1 MGIYKNYIDD
11 NYIDNNDLEV
21 VHYLNKRKN
30 NYQNSIN
37 NNVINYKNNIEAYD
51 EYINF
56 IAYLVKCMS
65 LPDNVISASTILS
78 LITKEGVFSN
88 NHKLYVGNEILD
100 ELYGFLGINII
111 KGNAVCRH
119 MASFQSDVL
128 KKLNYMSEPLY
139 CYLSNKK
146 TDDYDKKA
154 ANHSINLI
162 EYNNCLYG
170 FDGYNNGLFKFVS
183 GKEMIELFKSAP
195 HYIYYKPYMN
205 IIYNNETI
213 YSVKNL
219 LEIFNNFKDKSFI
232 SIDEYEYIVN
242 EAEKVVFKNKEL
254 MDEFHESSKKYIK
267 RIMNGLK

>member
-1 MGIYKNYIDD
+1 MGIYKNYMDD

-37 NNVINYKNNIEAYD
+37 YNIINYKNNIEAYD
-51 EYINF
+51 EYISF
-56 IAYLVKCMS
+56 IAYLIKCMS
-65 LPDNVISASTILS
+65 LPNNVISASTILS

-100 ELYGFLGINII
+100 ELYGFLG
-111 KGNAVCRH
+111 
-119 MASFQSDVL
+119 
-128 KKLNYMSEPLY
+128 
-139 CYLSNKK
+139 
-146 TDDYDKKA
+146 
-154 ANHSINLI
+154 
-162 EYNNCLYG
+162 YG

-219 LEIFNNFKDKSFI
+219 LEIFNTFKDKAFI

-254 MDEFHESSKKYIK
+254 MNEFHESSKKYIK
-267 RIMNGLK
+267 RITNGLK